1 MKLHTYGIGRPA
13 VWGFFVCLLSMGAA
27 KIISQVVSENA
38 RSTWVK
44 YESHSDLKVQATVV
58 RAFQEKYLE
67 LFRIIEH
74 VKSDSALFTE
84 LRRSDEQGTVEAFS
98 RLSRYSQRYESTID
112 IVDPRGTIVAWSGR
126 SISSGYERFLPHN
139 GRDSLVVILQNGLHT
154 YVSAGVLL
162 EKKDFYLIASK
173 PLELQ
178 FPISNK
184 FVSRISFSDELSRAT
199 GTEVRIALN
208 ATTQIHSHEKTRF
221 VPLRDLDGRTIAYA
235 FFVPFTLDTI
245 LQSVETESVKWVRLF
260 SALAILFFAVAV
272 WQISTR
278 FPLLLLRVTVLTV
291 LTWFVRI
298 TWRMLDFPGELIGG
312 SFFSATVYSSPFY
325 FGLTTSVGELFVSSC
340 ALCLNSMAVW
350 YNLRGHKPFALRG
363 LKSGLAWI
371 VGMVLFFAL
380 FIWGVRGYAEAI
392 RTFVFDSTL
401 EYQNASALVPDVYV
415 SSMYVNILLLTTA
428 VLGILTLALQHVK
441 NVWLGTRFST
451 LPWWLA
457 STIMFGCSF
466 GLFMLV
472 SSSPQFPLYHPILI
486 FAVGI
491 GIVELL
497 TRNNSSG
504 SGPSFAKT
512 ATAFILSSF
521 IVAMPVLDVRLHEK
535 ERQQVRTLADTFF
548 RPVDSWLSFVLTEG
562 LRTVGAQFQASL
574 YDPQEDRSNS
584 MAFSLWARTLMSHE
598 GYNSGVIV
606 YAPDG
611 KELSRFSVGMT
622 TFEQKELLKK
632 LFDGEEETVQVIE
645 RIESGTTEKS
655 YGLWSTQRDE
665 NNRLLGSVA
674 LMLSASQRALFRG
687 EAIEAIR
694 PVSPAAFESSFREVA
709 VSEFRRDRL
718 VSTTMKDWYGSM
730 PLSDDVVGRM
740 EREKTGYVW
749 KTEIAGSRKFE
760 SLYAAPEGPDG
771 RIIVVSLESLDLRW
785 HLLNVLKAFMIYAA
799 LLLGLALGHWLF
811 ARRKSEVASIGFRG
825 KLVSAF
831 GILGIIPLFL
841 LGYYNREVASERLQ
855 ENITRTLTSDLELV
869 EQRILGAVLDEE
881 DFQRGVNSDFC
892 EVIAAEIGVDF
903 AVFRRSELLSSSRPE
918 LYQSRILD
926 SRLPGRAFA
935 NVVLLEKALYV
946 ESETVGE
953 VEYAVGYKP
962 VFFEKKFAGVI
973 AVPTL
978 YRQREIEEELAQR
991 NAFVFGVYAVALGL
1005 VLVMSFVV
1013 ANRLSRPIREL
1024 TKAADEV
1031 GKGNLD
1037 VSLKP
1042 TSSDEVGNLTRT
1054 FNEMVREL
1062 KTSREEQKR
1071 SEREMAWKEM
1081 AKQVAHE
1088 IKNPLTPMRLSVQH
1102 LRQVFKEKARNRESI
1117 LQQVSKILIDQIDAL
1132 SRIATEFSR
1141 FAKMPERKFE
1151 RIDIQELLAES
1162 VLLFR
1167 DVRGIEFRTKFSDTA
1182 IHLVADKDELRRVF
1196 INIFRNGVQAM
1207 ERGGVI
1213 TVESSVEPNRCVVR
1227 ISDTGIGIPRETGS
1241 KVFEPNFSTKTD
1253 GMGLGLAISQRAI
1266 QDLGGTI
1273 TYQSVPLKGTTFEIS
1288 LPV

>member
-1 MKLHTYGIGRPA
+1 MKLQSYGIGRPV
-13 VWGFFVCLLSMGAA
+13 VWGFFVCLLSMVAVR
-27 KIISQVVSENA
+27 IITQVVSENA
-38 RSTWVK
+38 RSTWTK
-44 YESHSDLKVQATVV
+44 DGSRSDLKIQTTVV
-58 RAFQEKYLE
+58 QAFQEKSGE

-74 VKSDSALFTE
+74 VKSDSALFAE
-84 LRRSDEQGTVEAFS
+84 LRKNDEQGTVEAFT
-98 RLSRYSQRYESTID
+98 RLSRYSQRYGSTID

-126 SISSGYERFLPHN
+126 SIASGFERFLPHN
-139 GRDSLVVILQNGLHT
+139 GRDSLVVILQSGLHT

-162 EKKDFYLIASK
+162 GKKDFYVIASR

-178 FPISNK
+178 FPISNR
-184 FVSRISFSDELSRAT
+184 FVSRISFSDELTRAT

-221 VPLRDLDGRTIAYA
+221 VPLRDLDNRTIAYA
-235 FFVPFTLDTI
+235 FFVPFTMNTI
-245 LQSVETESVKWVRLF
+245 LQSVEVESGRWMRFLAAMV
-260 SALAILFFAVAV
+260 ALLSAVAV
-272 WQISTR
+272 WQISRR
-278 FPLLLLRVTVLTV
+278 FPSVLLRVTVLTA
-291 LTWFVRI
+291 LTWLVRI
-298 TWRMLDFPGELIGG
+298 AWRILDVPGELIGG

-325 FGLTTSVGELFVSSC
+325 FGLTTSIGELFLSVF
-340 ALCLNSMAVW
+340 ALCLNTVALW
-350 YNLRGHKPFALRG
+350 YYLRDRKPSGLRG
-363 LKSGLAWI
+363 LKSVYAWM
-371 VGMVLFFAL
+371 VGMVLFFVL
-380 FIWGVRGYAEAI
+380 FIWGVRGYAEAV

-401 EYQNASALVPDVYV
+401 DYQNASALVPDVYV

-428 VLGILTLALQHVK
+428 VLSILTVALHHVRD
-441 NVWLGTRFST
+441 VWRATSFSK

-457 STIMFGCSF
+457 STIMYGCSF

-472 SSSPQFPLYHPILI
+472 SSSTHFPSYHPILV

-497 TRNNSSG
+497 TRNSLSG
-504 SGPSFAKT
+504 SVPSFTKT

-521 IVAMPVLDVRLHEK
+521 VVAMPVLDFRIHEK
-535 ERQQVRTLADTFF
+535 ERQQVRTLADTFL
-548 RPVDSWLSFVLTEG
+548 RPVDSWLSFVVTEG
-562 LRTVGAQFQASL
+562 LRTVRDQFQASL
-574 YDPQEDRSNS
+574 FDPREDRSNS

-598 GYNSGVIV
+598 GFNSGVIV
-606 YAPDG
+606 YGRDG

-622 TFEQKELLKK
+622 TFEQKELLTK

-645 RIESGTTEKS
+645 KVESGTKEKS
-655 YGLWSTQRDE
+655 YGLWSSQRDE

-687 EAIEAIR
+687 EAMEAIR
-694 PVSPAAFESSFREVA
+694 PVSPAAFESSFRKVG
-709 VSEFRRDRL
+709 VSEFRSGRL
-718 VSTTMKDWYGSM
+718 VSTTMNDWYGSM
-730 PLSDDVVGRM
+730 SLSDDVADRM
-740 EREKTGYVW
+740 AKEKSGYVW
-749 KTEIAGSRKFE
+749 KTEIVGSKEFE

-771 RIIVVSLESLDLRW
+771 RIMVVSLESLDLRW
-785 HLLNVLKAFMIYAA
+785 HLLNVLKAFMIYAG
-799 LLLGLALGHWLF
+799 LLLGLAVVHWLF
-811 ARRKSEVASIGFRG
+811 IRRKSEDAAIGFRE

-855 ENITRTLTSDLELV
+855 ENITRTLSSDLDLV
-869 EQRILGAVLDEE
+869 GQRILGGVLDEE

-892 EVIAAEIGVDF
+892 EAIAAEIGVDF

-918 LYQSRILD
+918 LYQSKILD

-953 VEYAVGYKP
+953 VGYAVGYKP
-962 VFFEKKFAGVI
+962 VFFEGKLAGVI

-991 NAFVFGVYAVALGL
+991 NALVFGVYATVLGL
-1005 VLVMSFVV
+1005 VLVMSFVI

-1037 VSLKP
+1037 VSLMP

-1054 FNEMVREL
+1054 FNEMVQEL

-1102 LRQVFKEKARNRESI
+1102 LQQAFKDKARNRESL
-1117 LQQVSKILIDQIDAL
+1117 LQQVSKIVIEQIDVL

-1151 RIDIQELLAES
+1151 RVDIQELLGES

-1167 DVRGIEFRTKFSDTA
+1167 DVRGIEFRTKYSDTS

-1196 INIFRNGVQAM
+1196 INIIRNGVQAM

-1213 TVESSVEPNRCVVR
+1213 GVESGVEARRCVVR
-1227 ISDTGIGIPRETGS
+1227 ISDTGMGIPHETGS
-1241 KVFEPNFSTKTD
+1241 RVFEPNFSTKTD
-1253 GMGLGLAISQRAI
+1253 GMGLGLAISRRAI

-1273 TYQSVPLKGTTFEIS
+1273 TYQSVPGKGTTFEIS

>member
-1 MKLHTYGIGRPA
+1 MKLHTYGIGRPV
-13 VWGFFVCLLSMGAA
+13 VWGFFVCLLSMGAVR
-27 KIISQVVSENA
+27 IISQVVSENA
-38 RSTWVK
+38 RSSWAK
-44 YESHSDLKVQATVV
+44 DESHSDLKIQATVIQ
-58 RAFQEKYLE
+58 AFQEKYGE

-74 VKSDSALFTE
+74 VKSDSALFAE
-84 LRRSDEQGTVEAFS
+84 LRRSDEQGTVEAFT
-98 RLSRYSQRYESTID
+98 RLSRHSQRFESTID

-126 SISSGYERFLPHN
+126 SITSGYERFLPHN
-139 GRDSLVVILQNGLHT
+139 GGDSFVVILQSGLHT
-154 YVSAGVLL
+154 YVSAGVLM
-162 EKKDFYLIASK
+162 EKKDFYVIASR

-178 FPISNK
+178 FPISNR
-184 FVSRISFSDELSRAT
+184 FVSRISFSDELTRAT

-208 ATTQIHSHEKTRF
+208 TTSQIHSHEKTRF
-221 VPLRDLDGRTIAYA
+221 VPLRDLDGRTIAYT
-235 FFVPFTLDTI
+235 FFVPFTLNTI
-245 LQSVETESVKWVRLF
+245 LQSVEAESGQWTRFLT
-260 SALAILFFAVAV
+260 ALAVLFFAVAV
-272 WQISTR
+272 WQISRR
-278 FPLLLLRVTVLTV
+278 FPSLLLRVTVLTV
-291 LTWFVRI
+291 LTWLVRL
-298 TWRMLDFPGELIGG
+298 TWRILDFPGELIGG
-312 SFFSATVYSSPFY
+312 NFFSATVYSSPFY
-325 FGLTTSVGELFVSSC
+325 FGLTTSVGELFVSVF
-340 ALCLNSMAVW
+340 ALCLNSVAIW
-350 YNLRGHKPFALRG
+350 YNLRDHKPSGLRD
-363 LKSGLAWI
+363 LKSVVAWV
-371 VGMVLFFAL
+371 VGIVLFFVL

-415 SSMYVNILLLTTA
+415 STMYMNILLLTTA
-428 VLGILTLALQHVK
+428 VLSILTVALQHVR
-441 NVWLGTRFST
+441 NVWRGTPFSS

-457 STIMFGCSF
+457 STIMYGFSF

-472 SSSPQFPLYHPILI
+472 SSSPHFPLYHPILV
-486 FAVGI
+486 FAVGLVL
-491 GIVELL
+491 VELL
-497 TRNNSSG
+497 TRNNSAG
-504 SGPSFAKT
+504 SGPSFTKT
-512 ATAFILSSF
+512 ATLFIFLSF
-521 IVAMPVLDVRLHEK
+521 VVALPILDVRIHEK
-535 ERQQVRTLADTFF
+535 ERQQVRTLVDTFL
-548 RPVDSWLSFVLTEG
+548 RPVDSWLSFVLTDG
-562 LRTVGAQFQASL
+562 LRTVRDQFQASL
-574 YDPQEDRSNS
+574 FDPQEDRSNS

-598 GYNSGVIV
+598 GFNSGVIV
-606 YAPDG
+606 YAQDG

-622 TFEQKELLKK
+622 TFEQKELLNK

-645 RIESGTTEKS
+645 RVESGAKEKS
-655 YGLWSTQRDE
+655 YGLWSSLRDE

-694 PVSPAAFESSFREVA
+694 PVSLPAFESSFREVA
-709 VSEFRRDRL
+709 VSEFRRGSL
-718 VSTTMKDWYGSM
+718 VSTTMNDWYGSM
-730 PLSDDVVGRM
+730 PLSDDVMDRM
-740 EREKTGYVW
+740 AREKTGYVW
-749 KTEIAGSRKFE
+749 KTEIVGSREFE

-771 RIIVVSLESLDLRW
+771 RIMVVSLESHDLRW
-785 HLLNVLKAFMIYAA
+785 HLLDVLKVFMIYAA
-799 LLLGLALGHWLF
+799 LLLCIAVVNWFF
-811 ARRKSEVASIGFRG
+811 AKRKSEVTTIGFRG

-841 LGYYNREVASERLQ
+841 LGYYNRQVASERLQ
-855 ENITRTLTSDLELV
+855 ENITRTLSSDLELV

-881 DFQRGVNSDFC
+881 DFQRGVNNDFC

-918 LYQSRILD
+918 LYQSKILD

-962 VFFEKKFAGVI
+962 VFFERKFAGVI

-991 NAFVFGVYAVALGL
+991 NAFVFGVYTLVFGL

-1071 SEREMAWKEM
+1071 TEREMAWKEM

-1151 RIDIQELLAES
+1151 RIDIQELLGES

-1167 DVRGIEFRTKFSDTA
+1167 DVRGIEFRTKVSDTP

-1213 TVESSVEPNRCVVR
+1213 TVESSVESNRCVVR
-1227 ISDTGIGIPRETGS
+1227 ISDTGIGIPHETGS
-1241 KVFEPNFSTKTD
+1241 RVFEPNFSTKTD

-1266 QDLGGTI
+1266 QDIGGTI
-1273 TYQSVPLKGTTFEIS
+1273 TYQSVPQIGTTFEIS